1 MHTKQTHSVTALTLS
16 RIAACSVFCP
26 PKPLKVLPPTL
37 HSPAR
42 LTVLTSLS
50 PPAFAE
56 GERER
61 ERGKDGERERERGR
75 EGKREKGKEKEG
87 ERERERERGRGIFL
101 SLPRPLLHTHAHTRK
116 NTAGLRDYCHWCHC
130 DYPIPIPQVQYEYE
144 TSDHVHLHVYERT
157 LESPYSF
164 SIPAQVGQRWSAR
177 AVWPAKGGVARLRS
191 LQVLNSLSSCSCFP
205 QRRLP
210 WRAVLRSAVCM

>member
-101 SLPRPLLHTHAHTRK
+101 SLPRPLLHTHARK

>member
-61 ERGKDGERERERGR
+61 ERGKRERGKEKEGETERGREGRERGR
-75 EGKREKGKEKEG
+75 EGEGEGEGEG
-87 ERERERERGRGIFL
+87 ER
-101 SLPRPLLHTHAHTRK
+101 
-116 NTAGLRDYCHWCHC
+116 
-130 DYPIPIPQVQYEYE
+130 
-144 TSDHVHLHVYERT
+144 
-157 LESPYSF
+157 
-164 SIPAQVGQRWSAR
+164 
-177 AVWPAKGGVARLRS
+177 
-191 LQVLNSLSSCSCFP
+191 
-205 QRRLP
+205 
-210 WRAVLRSAVCM
+210 